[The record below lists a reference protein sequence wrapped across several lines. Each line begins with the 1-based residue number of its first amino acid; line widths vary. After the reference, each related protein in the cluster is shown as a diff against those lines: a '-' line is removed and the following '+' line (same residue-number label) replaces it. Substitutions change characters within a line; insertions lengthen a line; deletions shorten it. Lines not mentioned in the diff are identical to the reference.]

1 MTTDDQ
7 QAADRTRTHH
17 VALVHDGTVWSEG
30 GVLPTFV
37 HGDEDDADP
46 TRAATHHVADGVHA
60 APPIPLPRPDEAGRA
75 DVLHVLALRGDPD
88 RVAGG
93 TWSPVGDL
101 AEPFGTRVSTALAQ
115 HGGTAPQQRPDW
127 FRAGWY
133 DRVEAWIDDC
143 LVARGSRRTK
153 PVRTHR
159 VWSISA
165 VLEVPT
171 SDGILWFKACCD
183 HFRAEAAILHRLSD
197 RLPDLVPIVVAADD
211 AEGWLLMEPLA
222 GASDRAP
229 GAPAALAPVWA
240 AAQLASLAWLDEL
253 RAAGCPDRGL
263 GPTLAAWRGVLA
275 HDPEMS
281 LLTDD
286 ERAAVL
292 GSADEVEAGVR
303 EFWSTGLPD
312 TLAHGD
318 LHLGNVAYDGQ
329 TLRVFDWTDAC
340 ISHPFLDGSH
350 LAYFV
355 ASDDADADAEQLLG
369 RFAEPWRKAYPEA
382 DVDRALALAP
392 LADLVFQTVT
402 FAAIAAAAEDGAGDF
417 TGTVAFLVKA
427 SARRVGAL
435 PEAT

>member
-1 MTTDDQ
+1 
-7 QAADRTRTHH
+7 
-17 VALVHDGTVWSEG
+17 
-30 GVLPTFV
+30 VLPSFV
-37 HGDEDDADP
+37 HSDDDDADP
-46 TRAATHHVADGVHA
+46 TRAATRHVADGVHA
-60 APPIPLPRPDEAGRA
+60 APPISLPPPDEAGRA

-88 RVAGG
+88 LVAGG

-101 AEPFGTRVSTALAQ
+101 AEPFGARVGAALAQ
-115 HGGTAPQQRPDW
+115 HVGTAPRQRPDW

-143 LVARGSRRTK
+143 LVARGSRRTE
-153 PVRTHR
+153 PLRTHR

-171 SDGILWFKACCD
+171 SDGVLWFKACCD
-183 HFRAEAAILHRLSD
+183 HFRAEAAILQRLSM
-197 RLPDLVPIVVAADD
+197 RLPDLVPTVVAADD
-211 AEGWLLMEPLA
+211 AAGWLLMEPLA
-222 GASDRAP
+222 GASDRAA
-229 GAPAALAPVWA
+229 GAPEALAPVWA

-253 RAAGCPDRGL
+253 RAAGCPDRGP

-275 HDPEMS
+275 HDPEMA
-281 LLTDD
+281 LLSDE

-292 GSADEVEAGVR
+292 GSADEVEARVR
-303 EFWSTGLPD
+303 ELWSTGLPD

-318 LHLGNVAYDGQ
+318 LHPGNVAYDGQ
-329 TLRVFDWTDAC
+329 DLRVFDWTDAC

-355 ASDDADADAEQLLG
+355 SSDDAEADAEQLLAA
-369 RFAEPWRKAYPEA
+369 FVEPWREAYPEA

-402 FAAIAAAAEDGAGDF
+402 FAAIAAATEAGAGDF
-417 TGTVAFLVKA
+417 PGTVAFLLKA

-435 PEAT
+435 PAET

>member
-1 MTTDDQ
+1 MTTDDE

-17 VALVHDGTVWSEG
+17 VALVHDGTVWTED

-46 TRAATHHVADGVHA
+46 TRAATRHVADGVHA
-60 APPIPLPRPDEAGRA
+60 APPVRLPRPDDAGTA

-88 RVAGG
+88 LVAGG

-101 AEPFGTRVSTALAQ
+101 AEPVGARVGTALTQ
-115 HGGTAPQQRPDW
+115 HAGTAPPQRPDW
-127 FRAGWY
+127 FHAGWY

-143 LVARGSRRTK
+143 LVDRGIRRTGA
-153 PVRTHR
+153 VRTHR

-171 SDGILWFKACCD
+171 SDGLLWFKACCD

-197 RLPDLVPIVVAADD
+197 RLPDLVPVVVAADD

-229 GAPAALAPVWA
+229 GAPEALAPVGA
-240 AAQLASLAWLDEL
+240 AAQLASLGWLDEL
-253 RAAGCPDRGL
+253 RAAGCPDRGP
-263 GPTLAAWRGVLA
+263 GPTLTAWRTVLA
-275 HDPEMS
+275 DDPEMA
-281 LLTDD
+281 LLTDH

-292 GSADEVEAGVR
+292 GSADEVEARVR
-303 EFWSTGLPD
+303 EFWSAGLPD

-355 ASDDADADAEQLLG
+355 SSDDAEADAEQLLAA
-369 RFAEPWRKAYPEA
+369 FAEPWREAYPEA

-402 FAAIAAAAEDGAGDF
+402 FAAIAAATEAGAGDF
-417 TGTVAFLVKA
+417 PGTVAFLLKA

-435 PEAT
+435 PAEA

>member
-1 MTTDDQ
+1 VTTDDQ
-7 QAADRTRTHH
+7 QAPARTRTHH
-17 VALVHDGTVWSEG
+17 VALVHDGTVWSEDG
-30 GVLPTFV
+30 ALPTFV
-37 HGDEDDADP
+37 HADEDDDP
-46 TRAATHHVADGVHA
+46 TRTATRHVADGVHA
-60 APPIPLPRPDEAGRA
+60 APPIPLPQPDESVRA
-75 DVLHVLALRGDPD
+75 DLLHVLALRGHPD
-88 RVAGG
+88 GVAGG
-93 TWSPVGDL
+93 AWLPVGDL
-101 AEPFGTRVSTALAQ
+101 AEPFGARVGTALAQ
-115 HGGTAPQQRPDW
+115 HSGSAPPQRPDW
-127 FRAGWY
+127 FQAGWY

-143 LVARGSRRTK
+143 LSARGRRRTE

-171 SDGILWFKACCD
+171 SDGTLWFKACCD
-183 HFRAEAAILHRLSD
+183 HFRAEAAILHRLSQ
-197 RLPDLVPIVVAADD
+197 RLPGLVPIVVAADD

-222 GASDRAP
+222 GASDRAE
-229 GAPAALAPVWA
+229 GAAEALAPVWA

-263 GPTLAAWRGVLA
+263 GPTLAAWRDVLA
-275 HDPEMS
+275 HDPEMA
-281 LLTDD
+281 LLTEDD
-286 ERAAVL
+286 RAAVL
-292 GSADEVEAGVR
+292 GAADEVEERVR

-318 LHLGNVAYDGQ
+318 LHPGNVAYDGQ
-329 TLRVFDWTDAC
+329 TLRLFDWTDAC

-355 ASDDADADAEQLLG
+355 ASDDAGADADQQLAA
-369 RFAEPWRKAYPEA
+369 FAEPWREAYPEA

-402 FAAIAAAAEDGAGDF
+402 FAAIAAATEDGAGDF
-417 TGTVAFLVKA
+417 TGTVAYLVKA

-435 PEAT
+435 PAET